1 MDIVHSAGQVHPGLP
16 PVLKTEVDS
25 AGHGGF
31 TSFFRY
37 ALSMHACTDIGMK
50 APCTLQVRPSRI

>member
-1 MDIVHSAGQVHPGLP
+1 MDIVHSAGQVHAGP
-16 PVLKTEVDS
+16 PPILKTEVDS

-37 ALSMHACTDIGMK
+37 AWSVHACTDIGMK
-50 APCTLQVRPSRI
+50 ALCALQVRPSRI